1 MELGKGLGRSAR
13 ICDPVMARTARACPA
28 TSPEWR
34 ERPSGPASVVP
45 DTQHVSPTTIARL
58 YPAADSHGPPNEIS
72 RLFYDSLVR
81 GGYLAVG
88 KRESLLY
95 CPDRDHYEQVRDGV
109 NLFRKIRW

>member
-1 MELGKGLGRSAR
+1 MLIYFRPNLQE
-13 ICDPVMARTARACPA
+13 RA
-28 TSPEWR
+28 
-34 ERPSGPASVVP
+34 
-45 DTQHVSPTTIARL
+45 H
-58 YPAADSHGPPNEIS
+58 